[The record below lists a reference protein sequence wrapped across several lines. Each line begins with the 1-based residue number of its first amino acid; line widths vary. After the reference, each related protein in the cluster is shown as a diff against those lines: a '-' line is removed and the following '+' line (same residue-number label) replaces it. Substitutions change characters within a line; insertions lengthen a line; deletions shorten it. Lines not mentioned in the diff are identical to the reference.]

1 MPYFKKLKTESESKG
16 RRGIILKF
24 KKKGKKGKGNLKK
37 NY

>member
-24 KKKGKKGKGNLKK
+24 KKKGIRKFYKKIIK
-37 NY
+37 N